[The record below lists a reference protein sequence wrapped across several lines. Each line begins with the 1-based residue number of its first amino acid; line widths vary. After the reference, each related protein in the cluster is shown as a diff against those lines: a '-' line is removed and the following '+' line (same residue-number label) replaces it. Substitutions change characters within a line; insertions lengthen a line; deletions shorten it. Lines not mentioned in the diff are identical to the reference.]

1 MIRNLKVHNYK
12 SLHRYEVEL
21 GRFNVFIGENGAG
34 KSNLL
39 EALGF
44 AGAVLNGKATVEDL
58 YNRGVRVAPAA
69 MTRGAFKGGRAV
81 DEIGVNLQLVDAIDE
96 DEIRMGI
103 MPDTESGVSGWV
115 DRPPESVAD
124 LASDEQFK
132 KFLAFM
138 NRPAHTGLEAS
149 KADRAELQ
157 ELLRDPRTEIL
168 WERLAPGISR
178 GRISDYL
185 SDYAI
190 YNPNTLALRGHQT
203 VSMRSPLGIYGENL
217 DVAFSALPDAQRAT
231 IIERARCISWFE
243 DIVLDPDDS
252 RRFEGMKPG
261 RSRSRLY
268 FRDKFMRR
276 KDNVFS
282 AESTNEGI
290 LYLLFHL
297 TLFASAG
304 TPKTLAIDNL
314 EGALNPQL
322 CRDLTK
328 HLAELAV
335 VHDKQALITTH
346 NPAILDGL
354 NLHDDEQ
361 RLFVV
366 SRNDAGHTVT
376 ERIRVKPETDAS
388 LKLSELWM
396 RGHLGGL
403 PRGF

>member
-69 MTRGAFKGGRAV
+69 MTRGAFSGSRSREEMSLSFDMV
-81 DEIGVNLQLVDAIDE
+81 DDASLGMITVSPAATTDSGAGADWTDINPRDFEIHPSEPALF
-96 DEIRMGI
+96 
-103 MPDTESGVSGWV
+103 PT
-115 DRPPESVAD
+115 
-124 LASDEQFK
+124 
-132 KFLAFM
+132 FL
-138 NRPAHTGLEAS
+138 
-149 KADRAELQ
+149 
-157 ELLRDPRTEIL
+157 ELLRRGALADAEIL
-168 WERLAPGISR
+168 MREWTVAAGAGRSRELSAKLAHEQGRRKLERHLA
-178 GRISDYL
+178 
-185 SDYAI
+185 DYAI
-190 YNPNTLALRGHQT
+190 YNPNTPSLRGHQT

-217 DVAFSALPDAQRAT
+217 DVAFSALPDAQRAA

-376 ERIRVKPETDAS
+376 ERIRVKPNTDES